1 MFQKVYILNGRVV
14 FWPDRNLLTHK
25 THNMNRPQSVQLT
38 GPASRCLELLVSR
51 RDLVTQHELF
61 EYGWEGSGFT
71 PSPNTLYQSISVLRR
86 AFRELDNSSENYIL
100 TETRKG
106 FRVNPNF
113 DVIVEERAFSLPQES
128 EALIPQQYASSFEP
142 DVKTVGKKNRDLSA
156 FLIVI
161 LAGVAIAVGISF
173 VTSNRFDKSD
183 DFSAYKKISYPGQ
196 SECLF
201 FLTPK
206 SNKKPINN
214 LDLSLLTC
222 QEKPYNYLTTFSYS
236 SKTSI
241 LSCNKEITK
250 QPTDCSIV
258 YLWGK
263 SEN

>member
-1 MFQKVYILNGRVV
+1 VFQKVYVLNGRVV
-14 FWPDRNLLTHK
+14 FWPDRNLLTHN
-25 THNMNRPQSVQLT
+25 TNRLQSVQLT

-86 AFRELDNSSENYIL
+86 AFRELDGGGENYIL

-113 DVIVEERAFSLPQES
+113 DVIAEERALPQETDAS
-128 EALIPQQYASSFEP
+128 GALIPQPQDALSYEP
-142 DVKTVGKKNRDLSA
+142 DVKTSGKKNRDLNA
-156 FLIVI
+156 FLIAI
-161 LAGVAIAVGISF
+161 LAGVAIAIAISF
-173 VTSNRFDKSD
+173 LNTDHVDKSA
-183 DFSAYKKISYPGQ
+183 DFSAYQKISYPGQ

-206 SNKKPINN
+206 SNKKSISN
-214 LDLSLLTC
+214 LDLSLLAC
-222 QEKPYNYLTTFSYS
+222 RDKPYNYLTTFSYS

-241 LSCNKEITK
+241 LSCDKEISK
-250 QPTDCSIV
+250 RPTDCSTV

>member
-1 MFQKVYILNGRVV
+1 MLQKIYVLNGRVV
-14 FWPDRNLLTHK
+14 FWPDRNLLTHN
-25 THNMNRPQSVQLT
+25 TNIPQSVQLA

-86 AFRELDNSSENYIL
+86 AFRELDDSGENYIL

-113 DVIVEERAFSLPQES
+113 DVISEERALSLPQNPPSLMPE
-128 EALIPQQYASSFEP
+128 PQKDISFEP
-142 DVKTVGKKNRDLSA
+142 EVKTGRKKKRDVNS
-156 FLIVI
+156 FLIAI
-161 LAGVAIAVGISF
+161 LAGVAIAAAISF
-173 VTSNRFDKSD
+173 MNTGRVDKSD
-183 DFSAYKKISYPGQ
+183 DFANYKKMSYPGQ

-201 FLTPK
+201 FLNPN
-206 SNKKPINN
+206 SNKKSINN

-222 QEKPYNYLTTFSYS
+222 QDKPYNYLTTFSYS

-241 LSCNKEITK
+241 LSCSKEISK
-250 QPTDCSIV
+250 QPTDCSTV
-258 YLWGK
+258 YVWGK
-263 SEN
+263 SEY

>member
-14 FWPDRNLLTHK
+14 FWPNRNLLTHN
-25 THNMNRPQSVQLT
+25 TNRPQSVQLT

-128 EALIPQQYASSFEP
+128 EALIPQKQHNPSFEP
-142 DVKTVGKKNRDLSA
+142 DVKMVGKKNRDLSA
-156 FLIVI
+156 YLIVL

-173 VTSNRFDKSD
+173 LTTNRFNKSD
-183 DFSAYKKISYPGQ
+183 DFAAYKKISYPGQ

-206 SNKKPINN
+206 SNKKSISN

-222 QEKPYNYLTTFSYS
+222 QDKPYNYLTTFSYS

-250 QPTDCSIV
+250 QPTDCSTI

-263 SEN
+263 SEH